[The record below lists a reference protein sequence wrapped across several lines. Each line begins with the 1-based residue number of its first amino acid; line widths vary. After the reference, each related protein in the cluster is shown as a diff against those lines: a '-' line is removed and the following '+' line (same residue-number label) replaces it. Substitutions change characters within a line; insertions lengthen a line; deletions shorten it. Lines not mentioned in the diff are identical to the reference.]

1 MNILDDL
8 EEYTKLIS
16 NVGLSSKGDNE
27 SKLSDLKEKLENHS
41 QNLEKLKDSHEVHK
55 NDVDS
60 RISQLCIDLELH
72 KRENDSV
79 HNTLSES
86 SNNVKSTSE
95 ALHKEVSSLKEYI
108 QNMEDYKKVTNERI
122 EKLVKLFLSI
132 NK

>member
-16 NVGLSSKGDNE
+16 NVGFGSKGDND
-27 SKLSDLKEKLENHS
+27 SKLSELKEKLENHS

-86 SNNVKSTSE
+86 SNSVKSTSE
-95 ALHKEVSSLKEYI
+95 ALHKEVSSLKDYI
-108 QNMEDYKKVTNERI
+108 QSMEDYKKVTNERI

>member
-27 SKLSDLKEKLENHS
+27 SKLSELKEKLENHS

-55 NDVDS
+55 NDVDF

-72 KRENDSV
+72 KRENESA

-86 SNNVKSTSE
+86 SNSVKTNSE
-95 ALHKEVSSLKEYI
+95 ALHKDVSSLKEYI
-108 QNMEDYKKVTNERI
+108 QTMEDYKKVTNERI

>member
-27 SKLSDLKEKLENHS
+27 SKLSELKEKLENHS
-41 QNLEKLKDSHEVHK
+41 QNLEKLKDFHEVHK

-79 HNTLSES
+79 HNTLTES